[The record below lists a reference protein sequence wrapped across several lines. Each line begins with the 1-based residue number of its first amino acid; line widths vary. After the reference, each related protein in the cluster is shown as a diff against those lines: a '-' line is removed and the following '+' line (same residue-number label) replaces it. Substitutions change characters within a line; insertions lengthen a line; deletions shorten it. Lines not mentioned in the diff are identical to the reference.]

1 MKKIYFTLLILSL
14 CLFLRGQHSPIY
26 SQYMNN
32 PLIINPAYAGTKDA
46 LSFTGMYRD
55 QWVGFGGAPKTLF
68 FSAHSPLKN
77 KKINLGVNLIS
88 DHFGITDQNLI
99 QGIYS
104 YRLYFKKSSLSF
116 GLAVGINMIR
126 NNWNQITTTVSN
138 DIVFANTYSQQNL
151 LQTGFGMYYTSAKF
165 YAGISAPN
173 LIKQNASDYKPSML
187 MAGYIFDISSDFKI
201 KPSVLVKYINA
212 SPIEVDFNTN
222 FYFRQ
227 LGLGFSYR
235 TQDACIFMLN
245 WYVNQQFMFGY
256 AYDYT
261 TSKLGTFV
269 SGSHEIVLSY
279 LFGYK
284 VNPVSPR
291 YF

>member
-1 MKKIYFTLLILSL
+1 
-14 CLFLRGQHSPIY
+14 
-26 SQYMNN
+26 MNN